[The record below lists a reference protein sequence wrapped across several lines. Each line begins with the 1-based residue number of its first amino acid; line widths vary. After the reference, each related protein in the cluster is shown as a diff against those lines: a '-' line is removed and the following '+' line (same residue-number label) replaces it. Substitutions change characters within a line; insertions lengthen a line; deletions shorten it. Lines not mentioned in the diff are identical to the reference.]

1 MKKIILTVIG
11 SLVLGMTLSLQ
22 AYSVV
27 PSPISMEEGGA
38 FNQEGVARST
48 SSRNVG
54 QVADKLAED
63 ERRLHNVLQDLEKD
77 SKDLKRSS
85 STTGSETLPGNSPQT
100 H

>member
-1 MKKIILTVIG
+1 MNRIIVTVIG
-11 SLVLGMTLSLQ
+11 SLVLGTALSPQ
-22 AYSVV
+22 VFSVV

-38 FNQEGVARST
+38 LSQESVAAST
-48 SSRNVG
+48 SPRSVG

-85 STTGSETLPGNSPQT
+85 STSETGT
-100 H
+100 HTGH